1 MEVLLTFRYFY
12 IAFVN
17 PCLRQIN
24 IKTQDDHHATMRV
37 ETVISGVVRNCRN
50 QVKLE
55 NGTRG
60 QDEEGIK
67 PEVEMML

>member
-1 MEVLLTFRYFY
+1 M
-12 IAFVN
+12 
-17 PCLRQIN
+17 RQIN
-24 IKTQDDHHATMRV
+24 IKTQDDHHATMWV
-37 ETVISGVVRNCRN
+37 QTVISSVVRNCRN